1 LRVVIASPYLPW
13 PLNDGGKAAQYRTL
27 EALQDCCDF
36 TLLVPIDNL
45 EQDRNAKM
53 LAERLPRVTV
63 DAVRQFR
70 PAAPP
75 SLRSMAR
82 KAGDRILRKLLP
94 EPAPWPEPPPDD
106 SPFYPFN
113 GVSRLFLT
121 ALERHLAK
129 GCDIFQ
135 AEFAEMLPLGPL
147 MNGRL
152 PSLFVHHQLHF
163 VYARRFLEGRTS
175 VSIMARYLTER
186 MNREER
192 TYLDTFDA
200 AIVFSEVDRSAL
212 ADFSPQLP
220 VYVSPF
226 PAPEDLPATAAL
238 CSKTINSFVFVA
250 SESHRPNVEGLEWFL
265 RDVWP
270 IIKRNLPDVAFEV
283 VGEWSVAAQARLP
296 NYQDVRFLGF
306 APDLGK
312 VLQGRIMVVP
322 VRVGSGIRTKILAAW
337 GASCPVVAT
346 TIGAEGLP
354 GTAGEHYAIADG
366 AMEFASACIELAQDV
381 GALNRMIA
389 NGLEMARKFYS
400 PEAVRNARMNCY
412 EKLLAAGPK
421 FKP

>member
-1 LRVVIASPYLPW
+1 
-13 PLNDGGKAAQYRTL
+13 
-27 EALQDCCDF
+27 
-36 TLLVPIDNL
+36 
-45 EQDRNAKM
+45 
-53 LAERLPRVTV
+53 
-63 DAVRQFR
+63 
-70 PAAPP
+70 
-75 SLRSMAR
+75 
-82 KAGDRILRKLLP
+82 
-94 EPAPWPEPPPDD
+94 
-106 SPFYPFN
+106 
-113 GVSRLFLT
+113 
-121 ALERHLAK
+121 
-129 GCDIFQ
+129 
-135 AEFAEMLPLGPL
+135 
-147 MNGRL
+147 
-152 PSLFVHHQLHF
+152 
-163 VYARRFLEGRTS
+163 
-175 VSIMARYLTER
+175 
-186 MNREER
+186 
-192 TYLDTFDA
+192 
-200 AIVFSEVDRSAL
+200 
-212 ADFSPQLP
+212 
-220 VYVSPF
+220 
-226 PAPEDLPATAAL
+226 L

-306 APDLGK
+306 APELGK

-354 GTAGEHYAIADG
+354 GTAGEHYAIADS
-366 AMEFASACIELAQDV
+366 AVEFASACIELAQDV